1 VKPIV
6 MIDSDLFGTSIL
18 TLALI
23 LLGAIVTLFNPYKQK
38 RRWVRYCASILNTIS
53 LILLLSNALVFI
65 PSAIF
70 SAKDLGCLEAVG
82 AILVPICFFFAY
94 RQVRSLTA
102 GIVSFRHQIRSVFQF
117 NIKVI
122 ARAVLFFI
130 PVAVAAVIEIRLAG
144 SRYSPPS
151 FTMIWKT
158 VLVAPFIEEFCFR
171 FMLPGLACNEDCMP
185 GDYLLFSIFFL
196 LLHGPSLNL
205 FPFFFSLYLYFVIR
219 KTGNLA
225 VTILFHSFWNF
236 CILAFPYVP
245 FQQSSMQ

>member
-1 VKPIV
+1 

-38 RRWVRYCASILNTIS
+38 RKWVRYCASILNTIS

-122 ARAVLFFI
+122 ARAVLFFHPCGCCRRNRNPARWK
-130 PVAVAAVIEIRLAG
+130 PV
-144 SRYSPPS
+144 
-151 FTMIWKT
+151 
-158 VLVAPFIEEFCFR
+158 
-171 FMLPGLACNEDCMP
+171 
-185 GDYLLFSIFFL
+185 FS
-196 LLHGPSLNL
+196 
-205 FPFFFSLYLYFVIR
+205 
-219 KTGNLA
+219 
-225 VTILFHSFWNF
+225 TIVHDDLENCSGGA
-236 CILAFPYVP
+236 IY
-245 FQQSSMQ
+245 

>member
-1 VKPIV
+1 MKPIV

-23 LLGAIVTLFNPYKQK
+23 LLSASVTLFNPYKQK

-70 SAKDLGCLEAVG
+70 NAKDPGCLEAVG

-122 ARAVLFFI
+122 ARAVLFSSL
-130 PVAVAAVIEIRLAG
+130 PLL
-144 SRYSPPS
+144 PP
-151 FTMIWKT
+151 
-158 VLVAPFIEEFCFR
+158 
-171 FMLPGLACNEDCMP
+171 
-185 GDYLLFSIFFL
+185 
-196 LLHGPSLNL
+196 
-205 FPFFFSLYLYFVIR
+205 
-219 KTGNLA
+219 
-225 VTILFHSFWNF
+225 
-236 CILAFPYVP
+236 
-245 FQQSSMQ
+245 